1 MHGTTRVA
9 LLLREA
15 SVKGHLDTVRLL
27 LLFELP
33 FGATEDGA

>member
-1 MHGTTRVA
+1 MHEKSRTPFE
-9 LLLREA
+9 EA
-15 SVKGHLDTVRLL
+15 SVKGHRNTVQLL